1 MHRDLSQKDLQ
12 AFLDEPIVAILATYR
27 RDGRALL
34 APVWHEWRHGGFNFV
49 IDDGDAKARNL
60 RRDPR
65 AGIVVAESTPPYRGV
80 EAHGEPTLTET
91 GSEEAFR
98 RISVRYLGAKD
109 GNAYADEAGGGLLVR
124 MVPEQLRSW
133 DFADDF

>member
-1 MHRDLSQKDLQ
+1 MRRELRPPDLQ
-12 AFLDEPIVAILATYR
+12 AFLDEPLVAILATYR
-27 RDGRALL
+27 RDGTALL
-34 APVWHEWRHGGFNFV
+34 APVWHEWRDGGFNVV

-65 AGIVVAESTPPYRGV
+65 AGIVVSESDPPYRGV

-91 GSEEAFR
+91 GSAEAFR
-98 RISVRYLGAKD
+98 RISVRYLGAES

-124 MVPEQLRSW
+124 LVPEHLRSW